1 MVNLQLLIMG
11 IFCLATGLP
20 MLLFAH
26 RARLERKTA
35 TDIRKAELAAGA
47 SERYFEEQRTL
58 NAYPA
63 PETDGK
69 RRMRGLLLTAGGII
83 LLGLSFFG

>member
-1 MVNLQLLIMG
+1 MVNLQSLIMG

-20 MLLFAH
+20 MLLIAH
-26 RARLERKTA
+26 RTRTEAKAA
-35 TDIRKAELAAGA
+35 TDARKAELAAGA

-58 NAYPA
+58 NTYPV

-69 RRMRGLLLTAGGII
+69 WRMRGLLFTGGGII
-83 LLGLSFFG
+83 LLGLSLLR